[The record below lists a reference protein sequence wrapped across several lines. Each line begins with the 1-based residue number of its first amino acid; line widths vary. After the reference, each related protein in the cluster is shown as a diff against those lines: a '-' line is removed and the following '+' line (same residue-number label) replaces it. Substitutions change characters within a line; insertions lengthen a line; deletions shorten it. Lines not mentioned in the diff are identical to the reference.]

1 MSLFFILVLI
11 LQFLV
16 IFLRWDKVSVFDL
29 HIKSLDKIS
38 SSDSATSIISVFSL
52 FESVPLSSILL
63 FEILFVLDLFN
74 SPLFYIVTADAV
86 NVFYCGLG

>member
-11 LQFLV
+11 LQFRV
-16 IFLRWDKVSVFDL
+16 IFLRWDNL
-29 HIKSLDKIS
+29 HIKSLDRIS
-38 SSDSATSIISVFSL
+38 SSDSATSVISVFSL

-74 SPLFYIVTADAV
+74 LCCFI
-86 NVFYCGLG
+86 L